1 MAAAAAGCMG
11 APAAA
16 LVLQMV
22 RLPEHRPFIAN
33 IFLFLLCSA
42 PVFTNVSHLATMF
55 RELCKR
61 LALRD
66 VGHQKNCKEKQ
77 SLKVVCCMHRE

>member
-1 MAAAAAGCMG
+1 VKVAALVAAAECMG
-11 APAAA
+11 AATAAA

-42 PVFTNVSHLATMF
+42 PILLMF
-55 RELCKR
+55 HMLPLCSENCAKSGIEKCWAPKELQRETK
-61 LALRD
+61 
-66 VGHQKNCKEKQ
+66 
-77 SLKVVCCMHRE
+77 S

>member
-1 MAAAAAGCMG
+1 VKVAVVAAAAAAECMG

-33 IFLFLLCSA
+33 IFCFFLCSV
-42 PVFTNVSHLATMF
+42 PILLMF
-55 RELCKR
+55 HILPLCS
-61 LALRD
+61 D
-66 VGHQKNCKEKQ
+66 NCAKGW
-77 SLKVVCCMHRE
+77 H

>member
-1 MAAAAAGCMG
+1 MAAAAGCMG

-33 IFLFLLCSA
+33 IFLFLLFVPFPFLLMFHMLPLCS
-42 PVFTNVSHLATMF
+42 
-55 RELCKR
+55 E
-61 LALRD
+61 
-66 VGHQKNCKEKQ
+66 NCAKGW
-77 SLKVVCCMHRE
+77 H